1 VGEELVLL
9 TMAKPSPHVGNQ
21 ASAPLAWIDMGAS
34 AQRYAVLASGNE
46 ALRLYMRALDEWRL
60 LTAGALV
67 GVATAA
73 LDRAVEYAK
82 VRHAF
87 GVPIGTFQAVANS
100 LVDASIAV
108 EGARNLNLKAAWYR
122 DKRPTEHVELASMAY
137 LNASGASYRTVTAAI
152 HAHGAAGLLL
162 EGELPDYFQR
172 VKTWSLLSGDPNDE
186 LDRIADLRYG
196 PAGVRSSTLASPAST
211 PDGVTKRG
219 LTSSEA
225 RSGTEAPSRATRRTA
240 STKASKS

>member
-1 VGEELVLL
+1 V
-9 TMAKPSPHVGNQ
+9 
-21 ASAPLAWIDMGAS
+21 
-34 AQRYAVLASGNE
+34 
-46 ALRLYMRALDEWRL
+46 DEWRL

-67 GVATAA
+67 GVAAAA

-82 VRHAF
+82 VREAF

-100 LVDASIAV
+100 LVDAAIAV
-108 EGARNLNLKAAWYR
+108 EGARNLNLKTAWYR
-122 DKRPTEHVELASMAY
+122 DHRPSEHLELASMAY
-137 LNASGASYRTVTAAI
+137 VNASAATYRTLTAAI

-172 VKTWSLLSGDPNDE
+172 VKTWSLLAGDPTDE

-196 PAGVRSSTLASPAST
+196 PAGSRSSTLASPAST
-211 PDGVTKRG
+211 PDGVTKSG

-225 RSGTEAPSRATRRTA
+225 RPGTEAPSRARRRTA
-240 STKASKS
+240 STRESRS